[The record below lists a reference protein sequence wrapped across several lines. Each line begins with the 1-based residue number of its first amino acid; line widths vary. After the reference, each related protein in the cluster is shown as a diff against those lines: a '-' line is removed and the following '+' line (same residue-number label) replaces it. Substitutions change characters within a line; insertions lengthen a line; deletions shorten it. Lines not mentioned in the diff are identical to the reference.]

1 MKNLLLGRF
10 SYIVVPFLSAALAL
24 LVGGVILLLLGA
36 NPVSAYI
43 AMLQGAWGSP
53 NALADSVVKAT
64 PLLLVG
70 VGICIAYRGGM
81 INVGGEGQFILGAL
95 TATAVALAL
104 PGLPNWLL
112 IPVALVGGFIA
123 GSLWGAL
130 AGVLKARYKVN
141 EVLST
146 VMLNAIALQLM
157 TYLLHGVLIDPTELD
172 NAIRIPQTQRLPLAA
187 DLPRL
192 VPTRLHL
199 GAALAVL
206 AAIAVYILLWRT
218 TVVYRIRA
226 VGFNPFASRYA
237 GIGVSRYQVLAITL
251 SGALAGLAGAVEIL
265 GVNHRLFTDGST
277 TGFTSNA
284 GFNGIVVA
292 LFGNLNPLGTIP
304 ASFLFGSLL
313 VGANSLQRS
322 VQVPSAFVTTLDGL
336 IVIFVVATQ
345 AWGRRQA
352 QRRTVQAP
360 PTGEPTPETVQIAD
374 QVLSD
379 PQNVA

>member
-10 SYIVVPFLSAALAL
+10 SYIVIPLLSAALAL

-36 NPVSAYI
+36 NPVAAYI

-53 NALADSVVKAT
+53 NALADSLVKAT
-64 PLLLVG
+64 PLLFVG
-70 VGICIAYRGGM
+70 AGICIAYRGGM

-95 TATAVALAL
+95 SATVVALAF
-104 PGLPNWLL
+104 PSWPNWLL
-112 IPVALVGGFIA
+112 IPSALLAGFVV
-123 GSLWGAL
+123 GSLWGGL
-130 AGVLKARYKVN
+130 AGFLKARFKVN

-146 VMLNAIALQLM
+146 VMLNAIALQFM
-157 TYLLHGVLIDPTELD
+157 TYLLHGALIDPTELD
-172 NAIRIPQTQRLPLAA
+172 NSIRIPQTQRLSLAA

-199 GAALAVL
+199 GAALAVV

-218 TVVYRIRA
+218 TIGYRIRA

-237 GIGVSRYQVLAITL
+237 GIHVSRFQVLAITL

-265 GVNHRLFTDGST
+265 GVNHRLFTDGSA

-304 ASFLFGSLL
+304 AAFLFGSLL

-336 IVIFVVATQ
+336 IVLFVVATQ
-345 AWGRRQA
+345 AWGRRA
-352 QRRTVQAP
+352 SQRRAVQSP
-360 PTGEPTPETVQIAD
+360 PSGEAVSETVQMAD

-379 PQNVA
+379 PQNVG